1 MLMGK
6 IKWLV
11 KNSRW
16 LFLLSII
23 LMLLSSIYGNIAFGN
38 IFFLLAVLSFAAWT
52 ATSSYKT
59 TIAMFSFGLAF
70 IFTIF
75 RLAVANTTTSYLMLL
90 SIFMFASSFLI
101 TVFSP
106 ILPYSKILFKSLTK
120 FSHSLKPLGD
130 KLEEAKYYEL
140 MKIPDRE
147 VDIHNLLVRKMK
159 GIPFSIIY
167 DFEKMKTYLV
177 TRGADTELMR
187 TITAGIPGLEFGQ
200 VKPLDFEADM
210 KKAFRM
216 NAFPLKRRASIKTA
230 YEASKEFEHRRR
242 AGFADLFP
250 SLRNMKAKLLISFI
264 PKEREDLE
272 EIKNRYERELSAIE
286 HHRGRS
292 RPAFPFTSIY
302 DQTSRVD
309 YKRTDEVQQAGEILE
324 MCNNALLSNDSIYSV
339 NLTGFGTDSELL
351 KKHISSK
358 MITSEEKA
366 KITKELSHALPHGEG
381 EILSGEYASSFIHFA
396 PESAEEN
403 VVVDVAPL
411 PESYLDEGLHLGRE
425 LISGVGATG
434 KEVCFDHLALNRH
447 TLITGQQ
454 GAGKTTLAAMIAS
467 DCLGKGIPAI
477 IITPNRE
484 WARLGRASDKILV
497 VKAGSVPINLV
508 RVPEGVPADIFRQQ
522 LAMHI
527 ANGMNAG
534 PYTNP
539 LQRTLLNAF
548 RTLYKKGS
556 EPSLSDVYLA
566 ANEAIDELFGVHFNK
581 AVRYDKYGQ
590 NLFSSL
596 ENIRELLE
604 NDNFQRDGVRIE
616 DCFERG
622 AVFDL
627 SGISKMLRPLVYSF
641 ILSQVFSYAQ
651 SRFDEEGENELRLLV
666 VMEEAHQTFRKESPE
681 SGKRNVTEELE
692 SELGAFRKHGVG
704 LILIS
709 HFADQLSEGLWRHCQ
724 NHFAFKQDIRGAKLA
739 VEQLAFDSGD
749 RQLMASAQSK
759 ILKLSQGEACCLLTD
774 SERKSIGPFFL
785 RIEPQFLDPLEP
797 GVADE
802 RMKRYLDALGIEETR
817 EGKDELSKNAL
828 ALLKDIN
835 GQRFSPLT
843 KRYERLGFNAYKGKT
858 AKDELIE
865 KELITEVNVSAGRKS
880 FIFIIPTGK
889 GTQEM
894 QAHDLEDVGF
904 WADTRVSFKH
914 RLYQEAVKRAFES
927 EGCHVVLEK
936 SVGEGGFVDAAAY
949 PKGHADKP
957 VAIEI
962 TLSTKNAVGN
972 ISKALTE
979 FQKVIIVY
987 EDNDVKNK
995 VADDA
1000 FLNLPL
1006 EKLKQVEY
1014 NRIDDYLKH
1023 LD

>member
-1 MLMGK
+1 MGK
-6 IKWLV
+6 LKWFV

-16 LFLLSII
+16 LFLLSTI
-23 LMLLSSIYGNIAFGN
+23 LALLLSLSDRSTGTIALGD
-38 IFFLLAVLSFAAWT
+38 ILLLFAAASFAVWA
-52 ATSSYKT
+52 ATT
-59 TIAMFSFGLAF
+59 PHTITIAMFSFGLSF
-70 IFTIF
+70 IFTIAF
-75 RLAVANTTTSYLMLL
+75 LAVTNTTTLYAMLL
-90 SIFMFASSFLI
+90 SIFMLISSSLI
-101 TVFSP
+101 AVLLPVFS
-106 ILPYSKILFKSLTK
+106 YSKRFLKTLTK
-120 FSHSLKPLGD
+120 SSQALNPFKDTLKD
-130 KLEEAKYYEL
+130 ARYYEL
-140 MKIPDRE
+140 TKIPDRE
-147 VDIHNLLVRKMK
+147 MDVHNLFVRKLK

-167 DFEKMKTYLV
+167 DFEKMKTYLI
-177 TRGADTELMR
+177 TLRADDELIR
-187 TITAGIPGLEFGQ
+187 TITAGMPGLEFGQ

-230 YEASKEFEHRRR
+230 YEASKEYEHRRR

-250 SLRNMKAKLLISFI
+250 SLRNRKCRLLVSFI

-272 EIKNRYERELSAIE
+272 GIKNRYERELSAIE

-339 NLTGFGTDSELL
+339 NLAGFGEESELL

-366 KITKELSHALPHGEG
+366 KITKELSHALPQGEG
-381 EILSGEYASSFIHFA
+381 EILSGEYASSFIYFA

-434 KEVCFDHLALNRH
+434 KEIYFDSLALNRH

-467 DCLGKGIPAI
+467 DCLKKGIPAI
-477 IITPNRE
+477 VITPNKE
-484 WARLGRASDKILV
+484 WVRLGKSSDRLLD
-497 VKAGSVPINLV
+497 VKVGSVPMNFV
-508 RVPEGVPADIFRQQ
+508 RCPEGVPADIFREQ
-522 LAMHI
+522 LATHI

-539 LQRTLLNAF
+539 LQRTLINAF

-556 EPSLSDVYLA
+556 EPSLADVYQA
-566 ANEAIDELFGVHFNK
+566 ANTSIDELFGVHFKK

-604 NDNFQRDGVRIE
+604 NDNFQKDGVRIE

-641 ILSQVFSYAQ
+641 ILCQAFSYAQ
-651 SRFDEEGENELRLLV
+651 SKFDEEGENELRLLII
-666 VMEEAHQTFRKESPE
+666 MEEAHQTFRKESPE

-692 SELGAFRKHGVG
+692 NELGSFRKHGVG
-704 LILIS
+704 LVLIT
-709 HFADQLSEGLWRHCQ
+709 HFADQLSEGIWRHAQ
-724 NHFAFKQDIRGAKLA
+724 NHFCFKQDIRGAKLA
-739 VEQLAFDSGD
+739 VEQLSFDVSD
-749 RQLMASAQSK
+749 RQLMAAAQSK

-774 SERKSIGPFFL
+774 SGTGRKTVGPFFV
-785 RIEPQFLDPLEP
+785 RIQPEFLQPLEESVI
-797 GVADE
+797 GK
-802 RMKRYLDALGIEETR
+802 RMRGYLDALGIEEVVK
-817 EGKDELSKNAL
+817 GKAELSKNAL
-828 ALLKDIN
+828 SLLKDIN
-835 GQRFSPLT
+835 EYRFSPLT
-843 KRYERLGFNAYKGKT
+843 KRYERLGFNAYKGKA
-858 AKDELIE
+858 AKDELID
-865 KELITEVNVSAGRKS
+865 KELISEVNIRK
-880 FIFIIPTGK
+880 FVFIIPTSK
-889 GTQEM
+889 GAEAM
-894 QAHDLEDVGF
+894 QAQGLEELDF
-904 WADTRVSFKH
+904 WADTRVSYKH
-914 RLYQEAVKRAFES
+914 RLYQEAVKKAFEADDY
-927 EGCHVVLEK
+927 HVVLEK
-936 SVGEGGFVDAAAY
+936 AVGEGGFVDVAAY
-949 PKGHADKP
+949 PKGAVHKP
-957 VAIEI
+957 TAIEI
-962 TLSTKNAVGN
+962 TLSTRNALKN
-972 ISKALTE
+972 ISKAFRE
-979 FQKVIIVY
+979 FQKVIVVY

-995 VADDA
+995 VAEQA
-1000 FLNLPL
+1000 FLNLTH
-1006 EKLKQVEY
+1006 EQTDQVEY
-1014 NRIDDYLKH
+1014 KEINDYLNH